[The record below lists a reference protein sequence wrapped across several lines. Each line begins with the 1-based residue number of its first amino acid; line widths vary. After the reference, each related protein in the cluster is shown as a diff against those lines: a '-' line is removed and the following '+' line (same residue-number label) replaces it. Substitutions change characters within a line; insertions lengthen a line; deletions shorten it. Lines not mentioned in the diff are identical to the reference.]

1 MSDQQILAPRLIRAS
16 AGTGK
21 TRDLSSRYI
30 GLLARGETP
39 DKILATTFTRKA
51 AAEIRERIFSRL
63 AFAARSAEGAAE
75 LAESIALKSFKQYDA
90 RLILRRLVA
99 QQHRLLITT
108 LDALFISMARSFAL
122 ELGLPINWRIGSE
135 EDGKKLRE
143 LAIRGVLEDDDN
155 NQSSAL
161 EIVRLIHGGDL
172 SRSVHEE
179 IVSEVQR
186 LYRYFIATE
195 IAAWSWISSIRAD
208 DAPAYEGLGDIIK
221 RYQVPNNSSGGPNKN
236 IQKLVVKLETIQ
248 ATRDW
253 KALSGM
259 KSAKDALKGQYQYHS
274 QTLAPELR
282 EVIDGL
288 VAHARIDLTR
298 RYSDRLSGIH
308 AMLDLYHNRYGEA
321 QRRLGILSFDD
332 VKSKLASSSVL
343 GQLEPLYYRLDSRI
357 CHLLLDE
364 FQDTS
369 MNEWRVLEPIADE
382 ILSRPG
388 ERSFFCVGDMKQ
400 AIYGWR
406 GGVAEIFGSIESRW
420 SSLKPESKQ
429 TTYRCAPAII
439 DFVNSLFSGL
449 DKAPC
454 LNDVREAV
462 DSWLERFEPHGAAR
476 KTLPGQVVMHRL
488 GEGASKAAFTVDLV
502 VELQQRYPGASIGV
516 LVRKNRAVSDLL
528 ARFSEAHPGM
538 AVSEEGAIK
547 ITDSPLVRAIMSL
560 LRFVDHPG
568 DTLAAFH
575 VERCQLAATLLIP
588 FKDKSLAATWVTK
601 IRERLLREGY
611 GTVISEWARVLEIEC
626 GDLDRQRLRQLVDQA
641 YLYDLERTT
650 RVADFVSHI
659 ERVTVELPSEASI
672 RVMSLHKAKGL
683 EFDIVVLP
691 ELEDKI
697 AVKSDEILVGQ
708 DTPISPVK
716 KIALGTGTEFERL
729 LIPELG
735 TLWHSK
741 LDAITVESLSLLYV
755 GVTRPRQ
762 ILHLV
767 LPDEK
772 SMGKV
777 SSARVLNEIFDT
789 DEADALLFGS
799 KDIEVHPENQVV
811 NQARAFSKRKINFG
825 GNELATR
832 APRLDKIRPSRHNER
847 PNLINPSVL
856 GAGELARARG
866 TALHLLFEQ
875 VGWLE
880 DFSEGDINKEGI
892 KRLLGAEHAEQVIGE
907 FHKLLIAPEIVTAL
921 SRSRFGEGA
930 NLVLKR
936 EQAFAIRDG
945 ENLVSGVIDR
955 LVIRY
960 EGDKPV
966 LAEVLDY
973 KSDRL
978 SGPGAINDKLA
989 LYKEQVDFY
998 IKATK
1003 ALLGAD
1009 ISVTGKL
1016 VFLDGGI
1023 VRGIGD

>member
-63 AFAARSAEGAAE
+63 ALAARSAEGAAE
-75 LAESIALKSFKQYDA
+75 LAESIALKSFKQGDA
-90 RLILRRLVA
+90 RVILRRLVE

-108 LDALFISMARSFAL
+108 LDSLFISMARSFAL

-155 NQSSAL
+155 DQSSAL

-172 SRSVHEE
+172 ARSVHKG
-179 IVSEVQR
+179 IVSEVER
-186 LYRYFIATE
+186 LYRYFVSSE
-195 IAAWSWISSIRAD
+195 PAAWSWITPMKAD
-208 DAPAYEGLGDIIK
+208 DAPRYEDIKNIIK
-221 RYQVPNNSSGGPNKN
+221 QYQVPSNSSGGPNKN
-236 IQKLVVKLETIQ
+236 IQKLVEKLQTIQ

-253 KALSGM
+253 KALGVMSI
-259 KSAKDALKGQYQYHS
+259 ATAALDGRYEYYKKP
-274 QTLAPELR
+274 LDPELCQA
-282 EVIDGL
+282 IDGL
-288 VAHARIDLTR
+288 LAHARVDLTR
-298 RYSDRLSGIH
+298 RHRDRLSGIH
-308 AMLDLYHNRYGEA
+308 AMLDLYNDRYADA

-420 SSLKPESKQ
+420 SNLKPESKQ

-439 DFVNSLFSGL
+439 KFVNHVFGGL
-449 DKAPC
+449 EKAPC
-454 LNDVREAV
+454 LNHIRGAV
-462 DSWLERFEPHGAAR
+462 DSWLERFEPHDAAR
-476 KTLPGQVVMHRL
+476 KNLPGQVIMHRL

-502 VELQQRYPGASIGV
+502 EDLQQRYPGASIGV

-547 ITDSPLVRAIMSL
+547 ITDSPLVRALMSL
-560 LRFVDHPG
+560 LRTIDHPG
-568 DTLAAFH
+568 DSLAAFH
-575 VERCQLAATLLIP
+575 VEQSGLAAALKIP
-588 FKDKSLAATWVTK
+588 LKYKAIETTWVAK
-601 IRERLLREGY
+601 SRERLLRDGY
-611 GTVISEWARVLEIEC
+611 GAVISEWSRVLERES
-626 GDLDRQRLRQLVDQA
+626 GDLDRQRLRQLIDQA

-650 RVADFVSHI
+650 KVADFASHI

-697 AVKSDEILVGQ
+697 EVKRDEILVGQ
-708 DTPISPVK
+708 KTPISEIE
-716 KIALGTGTEFERL
+716 KIALGAGNEFERK
-729 LIPELG
+729 LIPELD
-735 TLWHSK
+735 TLWQTK
-741 LDAITVESLSLLYV
+741 LDALTVESLSLLYV
-755 GVTRPRQ
+755 GLTRPRQ

-767 LPDEK
+767 LPEDK
-772 SMGKV
+772 AIKGV
-777 SSARVLNEIFDT
+777 SPAKILSELFDT
-789 DEADALLFGS
+789 AESGSVLFGAE
-799 KDIEVHPENQVV
+799 DVDVHPENQETRQV
-811 NQARAFSKRKINFG
+811 RTYSHREITFG
-825 GNELATR
+825 DNAIATR
-832 APRLDKIRPSRHNER
+832 APRLEKIRPSRHNER
-847 PNLINPSVL
+847 PALINPKIAGV
-856 GAGELARARG
+856 GELARVRG

-875 VGWLE
+875 VGWIE
-880 DFSEGDINKEGI
+880 DFSERDINKERILG
-892 KRLLGAEHAEQVIGE
+892 LLGAEHAEQVIEE
-907 FHKLLIAPEIVTAL
+907 FNKLLIAPEIAAAL
-921 SRSRFGEGA
+921 SRARFGEGA
-930 NLVLKR
+930 KLELKR
-936 EQAFAIRDG
+936 EQPFAIKDG
-945 ENLVSGVIDR
+945 DNLVSGVIDR
-955 LVIRY
+955 LVIKY
-960 EGDKPV
+960 QGDKPV

-978 SGPGAINDKLA
+978 SGPDAISAKVE
-989 LYKEQVDFY
+989 LYKEQIDFY
-998 IKATK
+998 IKAAR
-1003 ALLGAD
+1003 ALLGVS
-1009 ISVTGKL
+1009 IPVVSKL
-1016 VFLDGGI
+1016 VFLDGGR
-1023 VRGIGD
+1023 VAEVG